1 MHNIWRIKLSMI
13 KLESVNF
20 GYKNNK
26 DILQNI
32 NLEIKDGEFISIIGK
47 NGSRQIYFS
56 KADFG
61 FRETK

>member
-1 MHNIWRIKLSMI
+1 MI

-32 NLEIKDGEFISIIGK
+32 NLEIKDGEFVSIIGK
-47 NGSRQIYFS
+47 NGSRKIYFG
-56 KADFG
+56 KTYLRLG
-61 FRETK
+61 KTK

>member
-1 MHNIWRIKLSMI
+1 MI

-56 KADFG
+56 KAY
-61 FRETK
+61 FRFRKAK